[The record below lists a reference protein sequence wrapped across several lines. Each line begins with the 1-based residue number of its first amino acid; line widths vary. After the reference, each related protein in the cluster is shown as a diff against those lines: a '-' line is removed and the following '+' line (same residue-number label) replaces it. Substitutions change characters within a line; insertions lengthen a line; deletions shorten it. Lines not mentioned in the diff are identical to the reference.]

1 MIQRTQRRQ
10 RSRKRKG
17 RAKKNTLLGKTVDLS
32 LDAVTE
38 QAHIEVDEQSELQLE
53 LLQVGNQLRTMDACE
68 AVDCLHFD
76 NNRIVDDQIDAVAA
90 IQAVA
95 LVNERHRL
103 LSLHRHAA
111 TRQLEC
117 QRRLVR

>member
-1 MIQRTQRRQ
+1 MIQRTQRRHK
-10 RSRKRKG
+10 SRKSTG
-17 RAKKNTLLGKTVDLS
+17 RAKKTTLLRKTVELS

-38 QAHIEVDEQSELQLE
+38 QAHVEVDEQSELQLE

-68 AVDCLHFD
+68 AVDCVHFD

-95 LVNERHRL
+95 LVNQRQRL
-103 LSLHRHAA
+103 LSLH
-111 TRQLEC
+111 
-117 QRRLVR
+117 